1 MKLNE
6 IVWED
11 GKKYKENLHGDIY
24 MVEEIILGY
33 GFCLVDIETGEYI
46 EDVFFTNQLIKVDF
60 EEVE

>member
-24 MVEEIILGY
+24 MVKEAILVY
-33 GFCLVDIETGEYI
+33 GFYLVDIETGEHI
-46 EDVFFTNQLIKVDF
+46 EDIFFTNQLVKVDF

>member
-11 GKKYKENLHGDIY
+11 GKKYKENLHGDTY
-24 MVEEIILGY
+24 MVKEAILAY
-33 GFCLVDIETGEYI
+33 GFYLVGVETGEHI
-46 EDVFFTNQLIKVDF
+46 EDIFFTNQLVKVDF

>member
-6 IVWED
+6 IVWQD

-24 MVEEIILGY
+24 MVKEVIVGY

-46 EDVFFTNQLIKVDF
+46 EDIFFTNQLIKVDF